1 MKLVLS
7 IVAFIF
13 AYGLINYLIGKRI
26 YKSINN
32 KIKLPPKL
40 FTILFILL
48 SSSFILYELIKNYVP
63 TFINKLLYFI
73 GSYYL
78 AFLFYI
84 ILLFVISFIIYRI
97 FKNKKLN
104 LDLYF
109 YSIILSLILVCIG
122 TYFSHSI
129 SIKNYDIKI
138 DKTLKDDVNI
148 VLVSDIHLGEV
159 IENKRLNTLVEKIN
173 SLNGDIVLIAGD
185 LVDSDLTPVEE
196 KNMLISLKDI
206 KSKYGTYLSL
216 GNHDFYTNRSDEL
229 KNMLTKVNVNVLRD
243 EITLINDSFYLIGRD
258 DTTVK
263 RYNEERDS
271 LNTIKSSMDN
281 FNSDKPVIV
290 IDHNPEYL
298 DESISNNIDLQVS
311 GHTHKGQVFPI
322 NLITDILFDVD
333 YGLGKFQNTSIVVTS
348 GFGTWG
354 PPIRIGSSSEI
365 VMIKLHN

>member
-63 TFINKLLYFI
+63 TFINKLLYFT

-84 ILLFVISFIIYRI
+84 ILLFVLSFIIYRI